1 MLLGYTKFLEEK
13 LPKKVLKLKK
23 TAIKLNFFKG
33 VFMFYLVWVFS
44 IAVAIVCTVLVG
56 YKAEKSEE

>member
-1 MLLGYTKFLEEK
+1 
-13 LPKKVLKLKK
+13 LKLKK